1 MITRLVKPFK
11 RPICRMMRWRPYL
24 VSYPLP
30 SLSLSKPGQGRQVAL
45 HARSLQS
52 LTRSVRTQARYE
64 YIPREEPDEV
74 SFTRPVG
81 LATPRQ
87 LVQYLDEFVIGQE
100 NAKKVLSVAV
110 FNHYNRARAN
120 LAAIEDQEDVS
131 DWNGI
136 NPSDAPFGV
145 MSAQIHPHPRR
156 LAPPQLPLQPRAFPL
171 FEKSNVLVIGPTGS
185 GKTLLARTLAR
196 VLDVPF
202 SVSDATSF
210 TQAGYVGEDV
220 DMAVQRL
227 LQAANW
233 DPVRASTG
241 IVYIDEVDKIARK
254 SGGTGTEGSR
264 DVSGE
269 GVQQA
274 LLRMME
280 GSVVTV
286 QGKSPGT
293 LEPPPSAAS
302 EGRSRPGARGQSPT
316 PPRSE
321 TYNIDTSN
329 VLFIL
334 SGAFVGLDTVV
345 KRRVAKGSIGF
356 TANLAS
362 KDDDLGSGEFIPFFT
377 PNRRSLHNILD
388 LVEPSDL
395 VKYGFIPEFI
405 SRLPSLTTL
414 APLTIPDLRRI
425 LTEVRGSLVSQYT
438 ALFGYSGVEIRFTSA
453 ALDQICRKAAERGGG
468 ARGLRGIMET
478 LLLEPMYEV
487 PGSSIRYVL
496 IDEDVVLQKKQ
507 AMYWTRGE
515 CSAFWAAWANEEQLV
530 TKTQK

>member
-1 MITRLVKPFK
+1 M
-11 RPICRMMRWRPYL
+11 
-24 VSYPLP
+24 
-30 SLSLSKPGQGRQVAL
+30 LSGHQLARHV
-45 HARSLQS
+45 RSLRILTHS
-52 LTRSVRTQARYE
+52 LRTQARYE
-64 YIPREEPDEV
+64 YIPQEEPDEC
-74 SFTRPVG
+74 SFVRPAG

-110 FNHYNRARAN
+110 FNHYNRVRAN
-120 LAAIEDQEDVS
+120 LAAIEDQENAPN
-131 DWNGI
+131 WNEI
-136 NPSDAPFGV
+136 NSSDAPSGV
-145 MSAQIHPHPRR
+145 TSARIHPHPQR
-156 LAPPQLPLQPRAFPL
+156 LAPPQLLSQPRHASPL
-171 FEKSNVLVIGPTGS
+171 FEKSNVLIIGPTGS

-202 SVSDATSF
+202 SASDATSF

-254 SGGTGTEGSR
+254 SGGTGIEGSR
-264 DVSGE
+264 DVGGE

-274 LLRMME
+274 FLRMME

-293 LEPPPSAAS
+293 LELPPSAAG
-302 EGRSRPGARGQSPT
+302 EGRSRPGARGQSPP
-316 PPRSE
+316 PPRPD

-356 TANLAS
+356 TAKLAPTEDNS
-362 KDDDLGSGEFIPFFT
+362 GSRGFMPFFT
-377 PNRRSLHNILD
+377 PNRRSLHNVLD

-395 VKYGFIPEFI
+395 VNYGFIPEFI
-405 SRLPSLTTL
+405 SRLPSITTL

-438 ALFGYSGVEIRFTSA
+438 SLFGYSGVEIRFTSA
-453 ALDQICRKAAERGGG
+453 ALDQICHSAAERGGG
-468 ARGLRGIMET
+468 ARGLRGIMEA

-487 PGSSIRYVL
+487 PGSSTRYVL
-496 IDEDVVLQKKQ
+496 IDEDVVLGKKQ

-515 CSAFWAAWANEEQLV
+515 GPTFWAAWADEEQLV
-530 TKTQK
+530 TKKQM

>member
-1 MITRLVKPFK
+1 MIST
-11 RPICRMMRWRPYL
+11 I
-24 VSYPLP
+24 
-30 SLSLSKPGQGRQVAL
+30 Q
-45 HARSLQS
+45 
-52 LTRSVRTQARYE
+52 LTRRVRYFQPLARRLRTQAQSYD
-64 YIPREEPDEV
+64 YAPREELDDPHV
-74 SFTRPVG
+74 RSAG

-87 LVQYLDEFVIGQE
+87 LVKYLDEFVIGQE

-110 FNHYNRARAN
+110 FNHYNRVRAN
-120 LAAIEDQEDVS
+120 LAASEDQPDAQG
-131 DWNGI
+131 WNVA
-136 NPSDAPFGV
+136 NPSDARLGV
-145 MSAQIHPHPRR
+145 TPAQIHPHPQR
-156 LAPPQLPLQPRAFPL
+156 LTPPHLPVQHRYTSPL

-220 DMAVQRL
+220 EMAIQRL

-233 DPVRASTG
+233 DPARASTG

-254 SGGTGTEGSR
+254 VSSTGTEGSR
-264 DVSGE
+264 DVGGE

-286 QGKSPGT
+286 QGKSSGF
-293 LEPPPSAAS
+293 EPPSSAAG
-302 EGRSRPGARGQSPT
+302 EGRSRPGARGQSPA
-316 PPRSE
+316 PPRPD

-329 VLFIL
+329 VLFVL

-356 TANLAS
+356 TATLAP
-362 KDDDLGSGEFIPFFT
+362 KDDETDSGGFLPFFT
-377 PNRRSLHNILD
+377 PNRRTSHNILD

-405 SRLPSLTTL
+405 SRLPSITTL
-414 APLTIPDLRRI
+414 APLTIADLRRI

-453 ALDQICRKAAERGGG
+453 ALDQICRKASERGGG
-468 ARGLRGIMET
+468 ARGLRGIMEA

-487 PGSSIRYVL
+487 PGSTVRYVL
-496 IDEDVVLQKKQ
+496 INEEVVLGKKQ
-507 AMYWTRGE
+507 AMYWSRGQGP
-515 CSAFWAAWANEEQLV
+515 AFWAAWANEEQLAPRH
-530 TKTQK
+530 QA

>member
-1 MITRLVKPFK
+1 M
-11 RPICRMMRWRPYL
+11 
-24 VSYPLP
+24 
-30 SLSLSKPGQGRQVAL
+30 LSGRQVAL
-45 HARSLQS
+45 HARSFRI
-52 LTRSVRTQARYE
+52 LTRRVRTQARYE
-64 YIPREEPDEV
+64 YIPREEPDEG
-74 SFTRPVG
+74 SFTKPAG

-120 LAAIEDQEDVS
+120 LAAIEDQEDVP
-131 DWNGI
+131 DWNEI
-136 NPSDAPFGV
+136 NPSDAPSGV
-145 MSAQIHPHPRR
+145 TSAQIHPHPRR
-156 LAPPQLPLQPRAFPL
+156 LTPPQLPIQPRHAFPL

-220 DMAVQRL
+220 DMAIQRL
-227 LQAANW
+227 IQAANW

-264 DVSGE
+264 DVGGE

-286 QGKSPGT
+286 QGKSPGA
-293 LEPPPSAAS
+293 LEPPPSAAG
-302 EGRSRPGARGQSPT
+302 EARSRPGARGQSPP

-356 TANLAS
+356 TANLAP
-362 KDDDLGSGEFIPFFT
+362 KDDDSGSGGFVPFFT
-377 PNRRSLHNILD
+377 PNRRSLDNILD

-395 VKYGFIPEFI
+395 VRYGFIPEFI

-478 LLLEPMYEV
+478 LLLEPMYEI
-487 PGSSIRYVL
+487 PGSSARYVL
-496 IDEDVVLQKKQ
+496 IDEDVVLGKKL

-515 CSAFWAAWANEEQLV
+515 GSAFWAAWANEEQLV
-530 TKTQK
+530 TKKQK

>member
-1 MITRLVKPFK
+1 MLSRRQAARCPHPF
-11 RPICRMMRWRPYL
+11 RIL
-24 VSYPLP
+24 SH
-30 SLSLSKPGQGRQVAL
+30 SL
-45 HARSLQS
+45 
-52 LTRSVRTQARYE
+52 RTQARYQ
-64 YIPREEPDEV
+64 YISREESDDDT
-74 SFTRPVG
+74 SFARPAG

-87 LVQYLDEFVIGQE
+87 LVQYLNQFVIGQE

-110 FNHYNRARAN
+110 FNHYNRVRAN
-120 LAAIEDQEDVS
+120 LSALEDQEDEAT
-131 DWNGI
+131 DWSGI
-136 NPSDAPFGV
+136 NPQAAPSSIT
-145 MSAQIHPHPRR
+145 SAQVLPHPQR
-156 LAPPQLPLQPRAFPL
+156 LPPPQLPLHPRHVFPL

-220 DMAVQRL
+220 DMAIQRL
-227 LQAANW
+227 VSSSSSHMQAYVDLPQLQAANW

-254 SGGTGTEGSR
+254 SGGTGIEGSR
-264 DVSGE
+264 DVGGE

-286 QGKSPGT
+286 QGKSSGQMEFSPG
-293 LEPPPSAAS
+293 AAG
-302 EGRSRPGARGQSPT
+302 EGRSKAGPRGQSQQPSR
-316 PPRSE
+316 PD

-356 TANLAS
+356 TANLAP
-362 KDDDLGSGEFIPFFT
+362 KDDESENAGGFMPFFT
-377 PNRRSLHNILD
+377 PNRRSSHNVLD
-388 LVEPSDL
+388 FVEPSDL

-405 SRLPSLTTL
+405 SRLPSITTL
-414 APLTIPDLRRI
+414 APLTVPDLRRI
-425 LTEVRGSLVSQYT
+425 LTEVRGSLISQYSS
-438 ALFGYSGVEIRFTSA
+438 LFGYSGVEIRFTSA

-487 PGSSIRYVL
+487 PGSSVRYVL
-496 IDEDVVLQKKQ
+496 IDEDVVLGKRQ
-507 AMYWTRGE
+507 AMYWTKGE
-515 CSAFWAAWANEEQLV
+515 GTGFWAAWANEEQLTGKEV
-530 TKTQK
+530 